1 MALSPE
7 MMKLIKGAK
16 NRFSRGGG
24 KTVKIKEGKTTVRI
38 LQTELQ
44 FYREL
49 GVHWIKDEAG
59 KVTAVVGCSD
69 VVYGRPCP
77 IDTAIEKAAK
87 VATDDVMVKLIAE
100 WKTRKSVLLKALIRD
115 GADGSPDPQILE
127 VTPTTFGSIMA
138 QVEEYGADSDPFD
151 PEEGMDFIITRSGKG
166 KDTEY
171 KVMPKLRNA
180 ERVTKDQMAKAKE
193 LDLDAFIEKEFF
205 RGEENKALTSIGEIA
220 GISVTGIAI
229 APPARAA
236 GLLTGASAK
245 VADADDSPL
254 PDEKPAPKPA
264 ARKPAP
270 VAEIEEIEP
279 EPEEVAPEPKP
290 APKAAAKP
298 AAKPAPVKV
307 EEDEELQGLLD
318 DLDD

>member
-77 IDTAIEKAAK
+77 IDAAIEKAAK
-87 VATDDVMVKLIAE
+87 VASDDAMVKLIAE

-115 GADGSPDPQILE
+115 GSDGSPDPQILE

-138 QVEEYGADSDPFD
+138 MVEEYGSDTDPFD
-151 PEEGMDFIITRSGKG
+151 ADEGMDFIITRSGKG

-171 KVMPKLRNA
+171 KVMPKLKGA

-205 RGEENKALTSIGEIA
+205 RGDENKALTSISEIA
-220 GISVTGIAI
+220 GISLAI

-236 GLLTGASAK
+236 GLLTGKSAS
-245 VADADDSPL
+245 VADDTDDSPL
-254 PDEKPAPKPA
+254 PDERPATKPA
-264 ARKPAP
+264 ARRPAPAP
-270 VAEIEEIEP
+270 VAEIEEV
-279 EPEEVAPEPKP
+279 EPEEEVVEVKPAPKA

-298 AAKPAPVKV
+298 APVAV
-307 EEDEELQGLLD
+307 EDDADLQGLLD